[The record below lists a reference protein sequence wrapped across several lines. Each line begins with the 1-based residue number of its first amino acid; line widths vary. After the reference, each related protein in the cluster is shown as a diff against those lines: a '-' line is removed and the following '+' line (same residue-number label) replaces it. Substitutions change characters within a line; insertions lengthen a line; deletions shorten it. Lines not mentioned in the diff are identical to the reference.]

1 MTTLLIAEHD
11 HETLKD
17 STNKALTAASQLG
30 GDVHVLVAG
39 GGQGTGAGRGPPG
52 ADRAVPA
59 AQGDATAGRGRA

>member
-1 MTTLLIAEHD
+1 MTTLLIAEND

-39 GGQGTGAGRGPPG
+39 GAGAKAAAEAARSS
-52 ADRAVPA
+52 PA
-59 AQGDATAGRGRA
+59 